1 MSKKE
6 EMIRTLLFNFTRLLG
21 RGDVVV
27 QRLRQN
33 ITDFYNKSWR
43 QLGGSE
49 GQSKTETLVTLMIVR
64 SDQKCFH
71 LTQEQRY

>member
-33 ITDFYNKSWR
+33 ITDFYNKS
-43 QLGGSE
+43 
-49 GQSKTETLVTLMIVR
+49 
-64 SDQKCFH
+64 
-71 LTQEQRY
+71 